1 MEQSKLTVNPC
12 LTKVK
17 PYVKKLS
24 KNSKTFHLENSFTLL
39 RETNLKKRRTH
50 TRANTRNEEL
60 HEREEG
66 HEGMDEFYPEFE
78 RTIYDFIDLNL
89 SEDFL
94 KTKSLKL
101 YLKEF
106 SY

>member
-1 MEQSKLTVNPC
+1 
-12 LTKVK
+12 
-17 PYVKKLS
+17 
-24 KNSKTFHLENSFTLL
+24 
-39 RETNLKKRRTH
+39 
-50 TRANTRNEEL
+50 
-60 HEREEG
+60 
-66 HEGMDEFYPEFE
+66 MDEFYPEFE

-106 SY
+106 SYWRL